1 MSDRYAVVGNP
12 VAHSK
17 SPEIHAL
24 FARQTG
30 QDVEYSRLLA
40 PLDGFVATVKEFVQS
55 GGRGLNVTVPFKFEA
70 FALSDKLTE
79 RAKMAGAV
87 NTLRFDGNAISG
99 DNTDGAGLVADI
111 TRNAGVSLAG
121 SRILLLGAGGAA
133 YGVMLPLLE
142 QKPQRLHIA
151 NRSEDK
157 AHDMA
162 QRFGT
167 YGAITVSSYD
177 NLVEPFD
184 VVINAT
190 SAGLQ
195 NGMPPVSSKVFHEN
209 TLALDMVYADRP
221 TPFMTY
227 ASQYGATVRDGFG
240 MLVEQAAESFFV
252 WRNVRPDTRPVFA
265 YFGR

>member
-30 QDVEYSRLLA
+30 QDIEYSRLLA
-40 PLDGFVATVKEFVQS
+40 PFEGFVATVKEFVQN

-70 FALSDKLTE
+70 FTLSDALTE

-87 NTLRFDGNAISG
+87 NTLRFDGELVSG

-111 TRNAGVSLAG
+111 TRNAGFSLEGA
-121 SRILLLGAGGAA
+121 RILLLGAGGAA

-142 QKPQRLHIA
+142 QKPQRLHVA

-157 AHDMA
+157 ARDMA
-162 QRFGT
+162 QRFCA
-167 YGAITVSSYD
+167 YGDITVSSYE
-177 NLVEPFD
+177 NLDEPFD

-195 NGMPPVSSKVFHEN
+195 NGMPAVSSKIFHEN

-227 ASQYGATVRDGFG
+227 ASRYGATVRDGFG

-252 WRNVRPDTRPVFA
+252 WRNVRPDTRPVFTV
-265 YFGR
+265 FGR

>member
-30 QDVEYSRLLA
+30 QDIEYSRLLA
-40 PLDGFVATVKEFVQS
+40 PLDGFVATVKEFVQN

-70 FALSDKLTE
+70 FALSDTLTE

-87 NTLRFDGNAISG
+87 NTLRFDGDVVSG

-111 TRNAGVSLAG
+111 TRNAGFSLGGA
-121 SRILLLGAGGAA
+121 RILLLGAGGAA

-142 QKPQRLHIA
+142 QKPQRLHVA

-157 AHDMA
+157 ARDMA
-162 QRFGT
+162 QRFCA
-167 YGAITVSSYD
+167 YGDITVSSYE
-177 NLVEPFD
+177 NLDEPFD

-195 NGMPPVSSKVFHEN
+195 NGMPPVSSRVFHEN

-221 TPFMTY
+221 TPFMIC
-227 ASQYGATVRDGFG
+227 ASKYGATVRDGFG

-265 YFGR
+265 FFGR

>member
-1 MSDRYAVVGNP
+1 
-12 VAHSK
+12 
-17 SPEIHAL
+17 
-24 FARQTG
+24 
-30 QDVEYSRLLA
+30 
-40 PLDGFVATVKEFVQS
+40 
-55 GGRGLNVTVPFKFEA
+55 
-70 FALSDKLTE
+70 
-79 RAKMAGAV
+79 MAGAV
-87 NTLRFDGNAISG
+87 NTLRFDGTTVSG

-111 TRNAGVSLAG
+111 TRNAGFSLAG

-142 QKPQRLHIA
+142 QKPLGLHIA

-157 AHDMA
+157 ARDMA
-162 QRFGT
+162 MRFQA
-167 YGAITVSSYD
+167 YGAITVSSYE
-177 NLVEPFD
+177 NLGGPFD

-195 NGMPPVSSKVFHEN
+195 NGMPPVSPDVFHAN

-221 TPFMTY
+221 TPFMMY

-265 YFGR
+265 FFGR